1 MRKKITASIGTGII
15 IAAIFVI
22 GLSFSTDSS
31 ETNIQDSPVNKEPI
45 TALINYRAIGE
56 IREEDG
62 LAIIDI
68 NPDSDTFGDIMQDVP
83 VGKDVL
89 MHHPFYNQAGSKIYN
104 TALEGERLYRVN
116 LHENTIFD
124 ISPIETE
131 SCIVGEDMYFS
142 KNGDRFYLTCMGS
155 DKIIIFD
162 GNTDRKI
169 GEILS
174 DKTQNP
180 DAFVKYPHGISA
192 DETIDRM
199 IVTETVSPAL
209 EDPGTTVSI
218 IEYSTGK
225 VLPNIE
231 LLQDENTP
239 SSPVEVQ
246 FHPKQHIAYVS
257 GMLDG
262 TIWVLD
268 WNEETKTFDTKLVDD
283 GKTRDQN
290 MPLDITFGPHG
301 NMYVSFATPGV
312 VNEYSLEDPKQPK
325 LLRTLPAE
333 HGAHHILFSPDN
345 QYMFVQN
352 NLLNLEGINAGTISV
367 VDFKTGNL
375 ITTLDKFTDQGMMI
389 ESLDILENNSQNL
402 KVTTPGN

>member
-1 MRKKITASIGTGII
+1 MRKKTTASIGTGII
-15 IAAIFVI
+15 IVAIFVI

-31 ETNIQDSPVNKEPI
+31 ETNIPDSSVNKEPI

-83 VGKDVL
+83 VGKNVL

-124 ISPIETE
+124 ISPIETG

-155 DKIIIFD
+155 DEIIIFD

-169 GEILS
+169 GEIFS

-209 EDPGTTVSI
+209 KDPGTTVSI

-290 MPLDITFGPHG
+290 MPLDITFGPNG
-301 NMYVSFATPGV
+301 NMYVSFAKPGV
-312 VNEYSLEDPKQPK
+312 VNEYSLDDPKQPK

-389 ESLDILENNSQNL
+389 ESLDILEDNSQNL

>member
-1 MRKKITASIGTGII
+1 MRKKITAGIGTGII
-15 IAAIFVI
+15 IVAIFVI

-174 DKTQNP
+174 DKAQNP

-209 EDPGTTVSI
+209 ENPGTTVSV